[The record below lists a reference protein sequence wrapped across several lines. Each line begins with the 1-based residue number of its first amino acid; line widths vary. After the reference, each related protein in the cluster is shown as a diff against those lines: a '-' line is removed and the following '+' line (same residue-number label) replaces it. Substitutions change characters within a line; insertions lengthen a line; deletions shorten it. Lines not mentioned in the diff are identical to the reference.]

1 MWTTAASSRLSMTLS
16 DDKTGLL
23 QNMLGKLP
31 ETAAGKLAQA
41 VEMDRLMDGRMPHDA
56 ILAGLRPSLRHAGV
70 SPRTQTPLR
79 LFCQPFEDL
88 LVSDARKEKQKAV
101 IARGSVVP
109 VWSWLSINLLPE
121 EAQAYFRAAKA
132 LILAGRLGDA
142 YAQARSFWTSAGV
155 AMREAL
161 AGEPGLTV
169 ARTRL
174 KDLEIADA
182 REMALLL
189 LEGEEMLKIQERLP
203 KPLPHLTEDI
213 LWQLRESYDALI
225 QRNPDVAPFVAVV
238 AMNRLQRPCE
248 ALRLPLSISRQ
259 TGDTLISKTDIGL
272 VGEILF
278 ARMDALK
285 AAIMSTRHPMFD
297 AELLLTQVGSFAELS
312 SAVVKEIAVRRD
324 GEWGQRL
331 LKDRAAI
338 GEVMDGFMERA
349 AKEFSA
355 ALPMQKGK
363 GEFARATTAEK
374 RGMASAYVRL
384 VAGTRILAAA
394 GSFAAKQRTA
404 LEDVSNH
411 LRRYI
416 EDAVRE
422 LRGCDGE
429 KRAIV
434 ESQLQYC
441 ADLAGILF
449 SAEEAE
455 LVRRRMRAAQSAAA

>member
-1 MWTTAASSRLSMTLS
+1 MTLS

-31 ETAAGKLAQA
+31 ETAAAKLAQA

-56 ILAGLRPSLRHAGV
+56 ILAGLRPSLHAGA
-70 SPRTQTPLR
+70 SSRTQTPLR

-88 LVSDARKEKQKAV
+88 LVSSARKEKQKAV
-101 IARGSVVP
+101 IARSSVVP
-109 VWSWLSINLLPE
+109 VWSWLSSNLLPE
-121 EAQAYFRAAKA
+121 EAQNYFRAAKA
-132 LILAGRLGDA
+132 LILAGRLDDA
-142 YAQARSFWTSAGV
+142 DARVRSFWTLAGV

-161 AGEPGLTV
+161 AGEPGLSA
-169 ARTRL
+169 ARKRL
-174 KDLEIADA
+174 KDDEIADA

-203 KPLPHLTEDI
+203 KPLPHLTEEI
-213 LWQLRESYDALI
+213 VWQLRESYDALI
-225 QRNPDVAPFVAVV
+225 LRNPDVAPFVAVV

-259 TGDTLISKTDIGL
+259 SGDALISKTDMGL

-312 SAVVKEIAVRRD
+312 SAVVKAIEVRRD

-349 AKEFSA
+349 AKEISA

-363 GEFARATTAEK
+363 GEFVRAANAEK
-374 RGMASAYVRL
+374 RELASAYVKL
-384 VAGTRILAAA
+384 VAGTRIFAAA

-404 LEDVSNH
+404 LEDVTNY

-429 KRAIV
+429 KRLVV
-434 ESQLQYC
+434 ESQLHHC

-455 LVRRRMRAAQSAAA
+455 LIRRRMRAAQPAAA